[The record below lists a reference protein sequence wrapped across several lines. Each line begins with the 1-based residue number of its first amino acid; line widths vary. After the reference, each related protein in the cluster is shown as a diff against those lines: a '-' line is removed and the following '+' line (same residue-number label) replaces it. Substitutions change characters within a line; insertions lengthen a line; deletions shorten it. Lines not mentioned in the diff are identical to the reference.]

1 MAATTLGFQDE
12 IDGQLINRSYVNA
25 NFKDI
30 NTYLAS
36 TIPIDD
42 LDKAYSSIAVPL
54 FTGDLTDG
62 SSVIHTVS
70 LPGQTSMGTTAVLYE
85 IQSTRGGGTSDGGA
99 VSWIYYDTW
108 ANAYNNATGSA
119 LRTLTFGDDVD
130 GGTFLTTTSIPSALA
145 TIAENNTPFYVR
157 VAASTHDAIDICAT
171 LWFKV
176 KQTPA
181 TLES

>member
-85 IQSTRGGGTSDGGA
+85 IQTTRGGGTSDAGA
-99 VSWIYYDTW
+99 VSWVYYDTW
-108 ANAYNNATGSA
+108 ANAYNTTGGLMS
-119 LRTLTFGDDVD
+119 LSFGDDAD
-130 GGTFLTTTSIPSALA
+130 GGLFITTTSIPSALA

-157 VAASTHDAIDICAT
+157 VAASTHDAIDICTT